1 MAISLSKRRIVAATL
16 EALGGTPGTIDRGIF
31 RAPNV
36 AADAIPTIREAKITR
51 FEPVKVERET
61 LRLSLTG
68 MPDIYPGVA
77 IAELTFVAEIGG
89 VPSNSGASTSL
100 SSPVWTDLI
109 RACGYVEVS
118 AQGSPTSAPTA
129 AALATAPRL
138 YTFASQTGGTGSAIR
153 HGETVSV
160 AYATTGGPIAGVCVG
175 DTFTDDD
182 LICVQ
187 ETSGTAGT
195 GNITITGATSGRA
208 TAAFAAANRD
218 TTVVVALKLQS
229 DINLMET
236 ISLEAYLDG
245 KRLQLK
251 GCMGNFEIRMVH
263 GDVLHAEFKFTG
275 IVHTYGDTTM
285 PTNANESHYLPPTFL
300 GKDVRF
306 REIDASKTYGKDT
319 GSSVQVG
326 ALNNVKY
333 SSGSTVIMRE
343 NSLSASG
350 YSFAYITDRKPG
362 GSFNPDEVSESEFSF
377 IDAFIKGRSIRGKA
391 LFGSNTSGDGNSI
404 DIITPGMVFSGMA
417 DGDRDGINIF
427 DASFDL
433 TGGDYD
439 SSATTEIPGTDNEI
453 TLIYR

>member
-1 MAISLSKRRIVAATL
+1 MAISLSKRRIVACNL
-16 EALGGTPGTIDRGIF
+16 EALGGTPNVIDRGIF

-89 VPSNSGASTSL
+89 VPSNAAGSATL
-100 SSPVWTDLI
+100 TSPVWTDLI

-118 AQGSPTSAPTA
+118 NQGSPTSAPTGA
-129 AALATAPRL
+129 AVASSPRI
-138 YTFASQTGGTGSAIR
+138 YTFANQTGGTGSALR

-160 AYATTGGPIAGVCVG
+160 AYATTGGPIAGVMVG
-175 DTFTDDD
+175 DTFADDD
-182 LICVQ
+182 LLCVQ

-195 GNITITGATSGRA
+195 GAITITGATSGRA
-208 TAAFAAANRD
+208 TSGTAPTRD

-229 DINLMET
+229 DLNLMET

-245 KRLQLK
+245 KRLRLK

-275 IVHTYGDTTM
+275 IVESYGDVAM

-300 GKDVRF
+300 GKDIRF
-306 REIDASKTYGKDT
+306 REIDGSKTYGKDT
-319 GSSVQVG
+319 GSSVNVG
-326 ALNNVKY
+326 ALNNVRY
-333 SSGSTVIMRE
+333 SSGNNIVMRE
-343 NSLSASG
+343 NSLSSSG

-377 IDAFIKGRSIRGKA
+377 INAFINGRSIRGKA
-391 LFGSNTSGDGNSI
+391 LFGSNSTGDGNSI